1 MLCFSPALS
10 YIFWLPLMLLL
21 SILTRV
27 WKYWGITSD
36 SHLDY
41 NFITWFGVCKIN
53 HAALKNLS
61 KNYFICVLYFN
72 NLDILLLGFPN
83 FFPPSVFQRI
93 MKWCLHLN
101 GNFSVQPCII
111 AEKVFLACTQQ
122 EPDNNSKYGSF
133 HSIIRPSPKFRTQL
147 GQILQ
152 WQLS

>member
-83 FFPPSVFQRI
+83 FFLPSVFQRI

-133 HSIIRPSPKFRTQL
+133 HSIIMPSPKFRTQL